1 MLFSQIW
8 QEWKK
13 LAVLGGPI
21 LITQFAQ
28 MANGVI
34 DTVMAGRVSPE
45 DLAGVGIGSSL
56 WIPVFLFF
64 VGTLGAMQPIISGHC
79 GARQLDR
86 VMPVVWQGLY
96 IGAVS
101 TAIMMLILF
110 NVHPVLRALQLDD
123 VTAGIAQGY
132 LGGVAWGAP
141 AMLFM
146 VSMRGLMDGIGHT
159 RVTMIFSVLV
169 TLVNAPLNYMLI
181 HGKLGLPAMGGVGCG
196 WATAV
201 SNWIGA
207 VAVAIYLTRA
217 SAYKNFHLL
226 SARMPPAPEIIGR
239 ILRIGI
245 PIGCTVF
252 VEVSL
257 FSVIA
262 LFLAPLGAVVVAAH
276 QIALNVASLVFM
288 IPLSLG
294 MSLTLRISY
303 LLGAGRADIART
315 LAFSSLLLVV
325 ALACVSAP
333 FMWLL
338 RDHIARLYT
347 TDIAVQ
353 TLAAQ
358 LLMIAAIFQIVDGLQ
373 VAAVGALRGSEDTR
387 MPMFIMLLSFWLIT
401 LPLGYVLTFTDMLGE
416 PNGAAGFWLAL
427 CVGLSCAA
435 VLMILRLRFILRRSR
450 GIDSAAI

>member
-1 MLFSQIW
+1 
-8 QEWKK
+8 
-13 LAVLGGPI
+13 
-21 LITQFAQ
+21 
-28 MANGVI
+28 
-34 DTVMAGRVSPE
+34 
-45 DLAGVGIGSSL
+45 
-56 WIPVFLFF
+56 
-64 VGTLGAMQPIISGHC
+64 MQPIISGHC

-86 VMPVVWQGLY
+86 IMPVVWQGLY

-110 NVHPVLRALQLDD
+110 NVHPVLRALQLDEL
-123 VTAGIAQGY
+123 TAGISQGY
-132 LGGVAWGAP
+132 LRGVAWGAP

-159 RVTMIFSVLV
+159 RATMMFSVLV
-169 TLVNAPLNYMLI
+169 TLVNLPLNYVFI
-181 HGKLGLPAMGGVGCG
+181 HGKFGLPAMGGVGCG

-207 VAVAIYLTRA
+207 VAVAIYLNRA
-217 SAYKNFHLL
+217 HAYKTFHLL
-226 SARMPPAPEIIGR
+226 TARMPPAPSIMGR
-239 ILRIGI
+239 ILKIGL

-294 MSLTLRISY
+294 MSLTLRISF
-303 LLGAGRADIART
+303 LLGAGKPDIART
-315 LAFSSLLLVV
+315 LAFSSLLLVIG
-325 ALACVSAP
+325 LATISGP
-333 FMWLL
+333 LMWLA
-338 RDHIARLYT
+338 RNYIAQLYT
-347 TDIAVQ
+347 TDGAVQ

-358 LLMIAAIFQIVDGLQ
+358 LLVIAAVFQVVDGLQ
-373 VAAVGALRGSEDTR
+373 VTAVGALRGSQDTR

-401 LPLGYVLTFTDMLGE
+401 LPLGYVLTFTGIVGE
-416 PNGAAGFWLAL
+416 PRGAAGFWMAL

-435 VLMILRLRFILRRSR
+435 VLMTLRLRYILRQPRQ
-450 GIDSAAI
+450 INAAAK